1 LRVKYKINGI
11 VQGVGFRPTVY
22 KIAKKLN
29 LNGYVLN
36 SSDGVVIE
44 IEGENKDKFLDELKK
59 NLPPLARIDSIE
71 SEILDFAGFKDF
83 VIKESQNTQKTTSIS
98 PDIAVCDD
106 CLKEMYDKNDR
117 RYLYPFI
124 NCTNCGP
131 RYTIIENIPYDRKNT
146 SMKKFKMCKLCETEY
161 NDPLNR
167 RYHAQPISC
176 YDCGPK
182 LDVKR
187 KDDSGKWN
195 SLNFKD
201 EIHKIKYIAKKI
213 KEGKIVAIKG
223 LGGFHL
229 VCDATNKEAVGN
241 LRERKRRPSKPFAM
255 MFKNL
260 DMIKDY
266 CDITE
271 KDVALITSKEK
282 PIVLV
287 KKKRD
292 LKGIADKIDRYG
304 VFLPYTPL
312 HYLLFDFL
320 DFPIVATS
328 ANISDEPI
336 IRDSDELIER
346 LSNVIDYILDNDRD
360 IVNACDDSVVQAV
373 GDEYI
378 TMRCARGYA
387 PLMENDKSENEKS
400 YGKLNILAVG
410 ANQKNTISLAF
421 KDKFILS
428 PHIGDLGTLGSIEYF
443 QRTIETFRRLYEFEE
458 NVIICDKHPY
468 YESTKWALSQDK
480 KIFQIQH
487 HYAHA
492 LATMFEYD
500 LKGEYLCFIFDGT
513 GYGDDGTIWGG
524 EVFIA
529 NRHDYKRIHHIKPFK
544 LIGGEKAVKNPA
556 NMAVALID
564 EELAKNYP
572 NYKIAKALNNA
583 SFPLTSSMGR
593 MFDMVAFL
601 SGMIEKNEWEGISGL
616 LIEKYYN
623 PEINEKIELKIEK
636 EIDFRPVLNFA
647 AANRGEFERVSSV
660 FINTLVDLIEKI
672 AKIYDLPVIVG
683 GGVFQNKTLL
693 RLVNKRLNPYFN
705 KKIPI
710 NDGGVSV
717 GQAAWGIWNLK

>member
-1 LRVKYKINGI
+1 MRVKYKINGI

-328 ANISDEPI
+328 ANISNEPI

-480 KIFQIQH
+480 KIFQVQH

-492 LATMFEYD
+492 LATMFEHN

-564 EELAKNYP
+564 DELAKNYP

-660 FINTLVDLIEKI
+660 FINTLVDMIEKI
-672 AKIYDLPVIVG
+672 AKNYDLPVIVG

-693 RLVNKRLNPYFN
+693 GLVNKRLNPYFN